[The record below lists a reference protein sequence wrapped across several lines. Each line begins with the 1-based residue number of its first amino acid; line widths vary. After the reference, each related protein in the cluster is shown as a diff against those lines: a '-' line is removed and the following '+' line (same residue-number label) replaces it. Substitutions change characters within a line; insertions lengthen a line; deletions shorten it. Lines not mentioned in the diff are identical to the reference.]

1 MFDTL
6 HLLEGDTSVC
16 GRHSAWSQESYVDP
30 QETRCLFVEAH
41 CQRAGDTL
49 LGRRRQ
55 MPVGRGSTACLR
67 GTHWLFAGGHCKLP
81 GRRYL
86 SAGDTLRVT
95 SSWDACSHCWLAR
108 GVGVVAGDMLLFA
121 GANASL
127 QAMH

>member
-16 GRHSAWSQESYVDP
+16 GRHRAWPQESYVDS

-41 CQRAGDTL
+41 CQRAGETL

-67 GTHWLFAGGHCKLP
+67 GTHWLFAGVHCKFAGETLLVCRRHTACNEFV
-81 GRRYL
+81 GRL
-86 SAGDTLRVT
+86 LTL
-95 SSWDACSHCWLAR
+95 LAR
-108 GVGVVAGDMLLFA
+108 QRRRRGSRRHAVVCRGKC
-121 GANASL
+121 
-127 QAMH
+127 